1 MDEEIIL
8 KKDPDARGLRE
19 LYESPD
25 IVPPNKFFPIINPT
39 IYGPKGD
46 DAPDQADQ
54 FLNRIGWVTP
64 KIQRLRAAHEEEQR
78 LMPAYNDYLAYKL
91 AKAKAPTL
99 AEAADRF
106 GLSPSVAPQSMMPG
120 PQVTTPG
127 NLEDVIGGT
136 DLAQGIGD
144 IPLRPGLQPKGFPQT
159 GGPFGLPLYAQ
170 PRPLSTTPLTPQY
183 EFPTSTPGP
192 QVPNLQAPLRPLDQQ
207 IVGARVEALKH
218 PRVAPAVPQG
228 LQEFDRMVQAEM
240 AAAVEE
246 NGGKPLS
253 ARQISNVYLR
263 IGKVY
268 SPGALPGSPEH
279 EKVTGEAQKAQAEGR
294 YGVPKM
300 NAEIEAL
307 GAKAAHD
314 RAETDASIKQLMGR
328 MQETQARIG
337 LLNTQ
342 ASTVGVKAELA
353 EQTQRLLVAR
363 GALAGYVK
371 DIEGLPTELKN
382 ELLRTYFSGVT
393 GVATTPKPLGPIDRL
408 LQPYLGGPTEG
419 EGIEKAPE
427 GTFAPRGSRN
437 PSGQPLTPNLPPTV
451 RNQAEESLIELGRMM
466 KENEIITSPITGKRL
481 QKRGNKLTEVK
492 E

>member
-1 MDEEIIL
+1 MGEEIIL

-91 AKAKAPTL
+91 ANAKAPTQ

-106 GLSPSVAPQSMMPG
+106 SLSPSVAPQSMMPG

-218 PRVAPAVPQG
+218 PRVTPAVPQG
-228 LQEFDRMVQAEM
+228 LQEFDMMVQAEM

-253 ARQISNVYLR
+253 ARQISNVFLR
-263 IGKVY
+263 VGKVF

-279 EKVTGEAQKAQAEGR
+279 KKVAGEALQAQAEGSL
-294 YGVPKM
+294 
-300 NAEIEAL
+300 AELKIQAVIE
-307 GAKAAHD
+307 GMRAKASLD
-314 RAETDASIKQLMGR
+314 RAESTSIMSQLAGRLREREAHIKLMG
-328 MQETQARIG
+328 
-337 LLNTQ
+337 TQ
-342 ASTVGVKAELA
+342 ASTIGQKAELA
-353 EQTQRLLVAR
+353 DATKGLQEAKAGFLLYSILYDTGKMNRELENAILKFVV
-363 GALAGYVK
+363 GGMT
-371 DIEGLPTELKN
+371 GL
-382 ELLRTYFSGVT
+382 
-393 GVATTPKPLGPIDRL
+393 ATTPKAPGPLEGLFPHA
-408 LQPYLGGPTEG
+408 LGGEQEG
-419 EGIEKAPE
+419 AGVELAP
-427 GTFAPRGSRN
+427 GSTTSPRGSGN
-437 PSGQPLTPNLPPTV
+437 PSGQSLTPNAPPAV
-451 RNQAEESLIELGRMM
+451 RNQAEEELKKLEQANPGY
-466 KENEIITSPITGKRL
+466 EYKRL
-481 QKRGNKLTEVK
+481 EDGTLKRRKK
-492 E
+492 S